1 MTRFLFLA
9 IVAVAVAAVS
19 AAGADEPRPMKLT
32 VVFRG
37 MATEEDA
44 AAVRKTMA
52 KLAGVKV
59 TAEDI
64 VPGEKGKFGHYFSPP
79 VVLEVADLNK
89 TDVGHIGKAV
99 AAVKTANR
107 KDVPPPSLN
116 LILFTPEREV
126 NSDSVRAVRAAVI
139 DVSGYE
145 APHPGGLGGVPD
157 ERRYWLRVDDSG
169 FARLDDL
176 TAALKKAD
184 LELLL
189 APKK

>member
-1 MTRFLFLA
+1 MITRALTCLA
-9 IVAVAVAAVS
+9 LATAPS
-19 AAGADEPRPMKLT
+19 FADEPRPIKLT

-37 MATEEDA
+37 MATEQDC
-44 AAVRKTMA
+44 AAVRKVMA
-52 KLAGVKV
+52 KLEGVKLNV
-59 TAEDI
+59 ADI
-64 VPGEKGKFGHYFSPP
+64 EPGEKGKFGHYFSPP

-99 AAVKTANR
+99 AGVKTTKR

-116 LILFTPEREV
+116 LVLFTPEKEV
-126 NSDSVRAVRAAVI
+126 NSDSVRAVRAAVT

-176 TAALKKAD
+176 TEALKKAD
-184 LELLL
+184 LELQLS
-189 APKK
+189 PKK